1 VHVQSRRTYPLSFTQ
16 QRLWFVARMDPTSS
30 QYNMSRVLRLRG
42 RLDVPA
48 LRGALN
54 RVVARHEALRT
65 VLPERDGEPVQ
76 LVLPEVPLE
85 LAELDVRAA
94 PDPER
99 EARELVDRLALTPF
113 DLAAGPLVRAHLVT
127 LGDHDHVLALVIH
140 HIVCDGWTLGLIEGE
155 IDRLYNAALA
165 GEDVQLPAP
174 ALQYG
179 DYTLWQRELVGRTL
193 GVELTHWRRVLDGA
207 PCLLDLPTDRPR
219 PAVQAFRAAMET
231 SHLSGSAWDTLVRFS
246 RRRRVS
252 PFMTLVAALGAQ
264 LSVLAESPDMVLGIP
279 MAARSRAEFES
290 VAGFFTNTLALRI
303 DATGDPSFEELV
315 RRVRAAA
322 LEAYNHQELPFLKLV
337 EGLRLP
343 RTSGHSPLAQ
353 TMFTLERAY
362 APLRLPG
369 LTAEPIEI
377 APNGVAFDF
386 SISVTGPAQQDGPA
400 ATPDCPVYAVYD
412 SDLFDPGTVDR
423 LMDQYT
429 RLVEAALERPE
440 STLSELPRQAETR
453 VDGVRVGQ
461 SARWLPG
468 GTIERMGRPD
478 DRVALRGYRVSRA
491 ELELALR
498 EHRAVAEA
506 HVPAPGA
513 DGRLVAYVVPAGP
526 APEPGSLRE
535 HLAARLAHPILPEEY
550 VVLTALPRTATG
562 EVDAPALQAPVE
574 PAAAAPRT
582 ELEGRLVRLWS
593 ELLDSAGVGTRDNFF
608 QLGGSSMLLV
618 RMQRRVQEEFGWS
631 VPLVAFFE
639 HPSVESL
646 ARFLARSRTADGDGA
661 TSRGAVRRE
670 ALARARRRRQV
681 V

>member
-1 VHVQSRRTYPLSFTQ
+1 VQTQRTYPLSFTQ

-30 QYNMSRVLRLRG
+30 QYNMSRVLRLKG
-42 RLDVPA
+42 RLDLPA
-48 LRGALN
+48 LRAALN
-54 RVVARHEALRT
+54 RVVARHEAFRT

-85 LAELDVRAA
+85 LTELDVRGA

-99 EARELVDRLALTPF
+99 EARNLVDRLVLTPF
-113 DLAAGPLVRAHLVT
+113 DLATGPLVRAHLVT
-127 LGDHDHVLALVIH
+127 LGGHDHVLALVIH

-155 IDRLYNAALA
+155 MSRLYTAALA
-165 GEDVQLPAP
+165 GEDVQMPAP
-174 ALQYG
+174 TLQYG
-179 DYTLWQRELVGRTL
+179 DYTRWQRELVDRTL
-193 GVELTHWRRVLDGA
+193 DAELTHWRRVLDGA

-219 PAVQAFRAAMET
+219 AAVQAFRAAMET
-231 SHLSGSAWDTLVRFS
+231 SHLSGSAWDALVRFS

-252 PFMTLVAALGAQ
+252 PFMTLVAVLGAQ
-264 LSVLAESPDMVLGIP
+264 LSVLAESSDMVLGIP
-279 MAARSRAEFES
+279 MAGRSRAEFEP

-303 DATGDPSFEELV
+303 DATGDPSFEELL
-315 RRVRAAA
+315 RRVRASA

-369 LTAEPIEI
+369 LTAEAIEI

-386 SISVTGPAQQDGPA
+386 SISVTGPAQQDGPPA

-412 SDLFDPGTVDR
+412 SDLFDPGTVHR

-429 RLVEAALERPE
+429 RLVEVVLERPE
-440 STLSELPRQAETR
+440 SALSQLPRAAETR
-453 VDGVRVGQ
+453 VDGVLVGQ
-461 SARWLPG
+461 SARWLPDG
-468 GTIERMGRPD
+468 SIERMGRPD

-498 EHRAVAEA
+498 EHPAVAQA
-506 HVPAPGA
+506 LVPAPGA

-526 APEPGSLRE
+526 SPEPGSLRE
-535 HLAARLAHPILPEEY
+535 HLAARLAHPVLPEEY

-562 EVDAPALQAPVE
+562 EVDAAVLQPPRE

-618 RMQRRVQEEFGWS
+618 RMQRRVQEELGWS

-646 ARFLARSRTADGDGA
+646 ARFLTRTETAGGNGAR
-661 TSRGAVRRE
+661 SRGAVRRE
-670 ALARARRRRQV
+670 ALARAQRRRQV